1 MKIYDKEMYNKEKNM
16 KTIIL
21 IIVVF
26 LLGFFTGYVAN
37 DLKEKENNNVLSTNE
52 VEIVESSNQNNINH

>member
-16 KTIIL
+16 KTIVL

-26 LLGFFTGYVAN
+26 LLGFFTGYIVN
-37 DLKEKENNNVLSTNE
+37 DLKGNDKEISTNE
-52 VEIVESSNQNNINH
+52 VEVVENSNQNNIK

>member
-16 KTIIL
+16 KTIVL

-26 LLGFFTGYVAN
+26 LLGFFTGYIVN
-37 DLKEKENNNVLSTNE
+37 DLKQSNNEISTNE
-52 VEIVESSNQNNINH
+52 IEIVENSNQNNIK